1 MFLLTFQDKTQQHMV
16 QDKTMLHMV
25 ELSNISNAR
34 AYDGFLEEFRSML
47 VTSRI
52 WMTHV
57 GDGNVIIE
65 NYTYKSMKPVHNDQV
80 DNILDMNII
89 FAFPSLVCKQLKRT
103 KFSDKNSNNFS

>member
-65 NYTYKSMKPVHNDQV
+65 N
-80 DNILDMNII
+80 
-89 FAFPSLVCKQLKRT
+89 
-103 KFSDKNSNNFS
+103 

>member
-16 QDKTMLHMV
+16 QDKTMLLMV

-47 VTSRI
+47 VTLRI

-65 NYTYKSMKPVHNDQV
+65 N
-80 DNILDMNII
+80 
-89 FAFPSLVCKQLKRT
+89 
-103 KFSDKNSNNFS
+103 